1 MRGNGSALKVGMTMS
16 EALEAAADSFSDAP
30 ALVCGGERQ
39 TLREIR
45 DASEVLARALQLR
58 GVRATDRVAM
68 LLPNG
73 APFVHAMFGICRLGA
88 VAVPVDVRSTV
99 NELEEL
105 VASAGVVAIV
115 VDQDQPL
122 AGSSRSLESVA
133 VELVG
138 RERTLTFGDASR
150 RERVDGRSDLPDPGS
165 VAASDAAVV
174 FCTSGTTGRPKMV
187 RHSHRTV
194 IASTMGLHRLHAGFF
209 DGTTRERVHRMA
221 TVFRRH
227 GLRLLQARGQQV
239 WMTPIG
245 FSSVSGQQVVL
256 GALLGGHRLVTMRSF
271 HPRVALEL
279 IQAERVNILAATPS
293 MAELMLSV
301 RGADSLDTS
310 SMLIVGLGGGPVSP
324 ELAAAVRERFR
335 CGVGIGYGS
344 TELGGGVLVSRLED
358 PVEVQTG
365 TVGRPFPGAE
375 VEVVDDRGAGVAE
388 GHVGELRCRVPGST
402 DPGWYRTGDLA
413 SMDGRGNVRIVGRKS
428 DMIVR
433 GGQNVYPQEIER
445 VLELYPAIEK
455 SAVVGVPGG
464 PAGEQVWAFVTLRE
478 GSTATTR
485 EILGHCRER
494 LTAYKVPD
502 HLLVRATLPATPE
515 GKVQKFRLAEEA
527 AASLGGRG
535 GDVSSRPG

>member
-1 MRGNGSALKVGMTMS
+1 MSRAGSALEVGMTMS
-16 EALEAAADSFSDAP
+16 EALEAAADRSPDAP
-30 ALVCGGERQ
+30 ALVCGDERQ
-39 TLREIR
+39 SLREIR
-45 DASEVLARALQLR
+45 AASDHLARILQTR

-68 LLPNG
+68 LLSNG
-73 APFVHAMFGICRLGA
+73 AAFVHALFGICRLGA
-88 VAVPVDVRSTV
+88 VAVPLDVRSTV

-115 VDQDQPL
+115 VDPELPL

-138 RERTLTFGDASR
+138 RERTLTPGDTELC
-150 RERVDGRSDLPDPGS
+150 ERVDSCPDLPDRGS
-165 VAASDAAVV
+165 VAASDPAIV

-209 DGTTRERVHRMA
+209 DGTTRERVHRMT
-221 TVFRRH
+221 TVLRRH
-227 GLRLLQARGQQV
+227 GLRLLHATGQQV

-245 FSSVSGQQVVL
+245 FSSVSGQQVAL

-279 IQAERVNILAATPS
+279 IQDEKVNILAATPS

-375 VEVVDDRGAGVAE
+375 VELVDDRGEGVTQ
-388 GHVGELRCRVPGST
+388 GHVGELRCKVPGST
-402 DPGWYRTGDLA
+402 EPGWYRTGDLA
-413 SMDGRGNVRIVGRKS
+413 SMDGLGNVRIVGRKS

-445 VLELYPAIEK
+445 VLELFPAVER
-455 SAVVGVPGG
+455 SAVVGVAGG
-464 PAGEQVWAFVTLRE
+464 PSGEQVWAFVTLRL
-478 GSTATTR
+478 GSTATSR

-494 LTAYKVPD
+494 LTGYKVPD
-502 HLLVRATLPATPE
+502 HLLIRDALPVTAE
-515 GKVQKFRLAEEA
+515 GKIQKFRLAEEA
-527 AASLGGRG
+527 AASLTARSREVG
-535 GDVSSRPG
+535 SRPG